1 MEFLG
6 FLQSDYYKDILQSND
21 LKIHIQTG
29 NIYYQDTDT
38 KESILK
44 PMKNQQ
50 NTSKGLINTDL
61 KRYIDTLL

>member
-38 KESILK
+38 KECILK
-44 PMKNQQ
+44 LMKNQQ

-61 KRYIDTLL
+61 KRHIDTLL

>member
-21 LKIHIQTG
+21 LKIHIQTV

-44 PMKNQQ
+44 LMKNQQ